1 MLAELNLTSAA
12 SDATNAATSFAST
25 INWAQPSWDL
35 FIILFF
41 LVAGLLYGLSLGRDR
56 IIVILISIYMALA
69 VVNTAPYVGALNAAG
84 GANSVVAL
92 RMSGFLVVFIVLF
105 FLLSRSALL
114 KTVAS
119 SDTPGRWWQVILFSV
134 LHVGLLV
141 SITLSFL
148 PPGAASKLASLT
160 QELFVTDL
168 ARFIWIVAPIVAM
181 VLFKGGAGESKKY
194 KYDL

>member
-84 GANSVVAL
+84 GASSVVAL
-92 RMSGFLVVFIVLF
+92 RVSGFLVVFIVLF

-119 SDTPGRWWQVILFSV
+119 SDTPGRWWQVILFSI

-160 QELFVTDL
+160 QKIFVTDL

>member
-1 MLAELNLTSAA
+1 MIPDITN
-12 SDATNAATSFAST
+12 ATNSAST
-25 INWAQPSWDL
+25 YVSQINWAQPSWDL
-35 FIILFF
+35 FIVLFF

-69 VVNTAPYVGALNAAG
+69 VANTAPYIGLM
-84 GANSVVAL
+84 NSDGSSLAAL
-92 RMSGFLVVFIVLF
+92 RVSGFIAVFIILF

-119 SDTPGRWWQVILFSV
+119 TDTHGSWWQVILFSI
-134 LHVGLLV
+134 LHVGLLI

-148 PPGAASKLASLT
+148 PAGATNQLAPLT
-160 QELFVTDL
+160 QKLFVQDL

-181 VLFKGGAGESKKY
+181 ILFKGGAGDSKKY
-194 KYDL
+194 KYDV

>member
-12 SDATNAATSFAST
+12 GDATSAATSFAAN

-69 VVNTAPYVGALNAAG
+69 VVNTAPYIGVLGAAG
-84 GANSVVAL
+84 GASSLVAL
-92 RMSGFLVVFIVLF
+92 RVSGFLAVFIVLF
-105 FLLSRSALL
+105 FVLSRSALL

-119 SDTPGRWWQVILFSV
+119 SDTPGRWWQVILFSI

-148 PPGAASKLASLT
+148 PPGAAAKLAPLT
-160 QELFVTDL
+160 QKLFVAEL

-181 VLFKGGAGESKKY
+181 VLFKGGAGETKKY
-194 KYDL
+194 KYDV

>member
-1 MLAELNLTSAA
+1 MFSAIDLTSVPTQTA
-12 SDATNAATSFAST
+12 SAVSH
-25 INWAQPSWDL
+25 INWSQPSWDL

-69 VVNTAPYVGALNAAG
+69 VVNTAPYIGNVGATV
-84 GANSVVAL
+84 GANQIVAL
-92 RMSGFLVVFIVLF
+92 RVSGFLAVFIVLF
-105 FLLSRSALL
+105 FVLSRSALL

-148 PPGAASKLASLT
+148 PPGAAAKLAPFT
-160 QELFVTDL
+160 QKLFVQDL
-168 ARFIWIVAPIVAM
+168 ARFIWIVAPIIAM
-181 VLFKGGAGESKKY
+181 VLLKGGAGDSKKY
-194 KYDL
+194 KYDV